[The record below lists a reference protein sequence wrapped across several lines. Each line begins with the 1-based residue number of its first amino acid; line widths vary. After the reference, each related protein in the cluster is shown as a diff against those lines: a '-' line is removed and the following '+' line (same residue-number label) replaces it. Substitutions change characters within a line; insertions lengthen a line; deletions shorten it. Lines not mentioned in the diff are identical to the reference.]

1 MALAPGTRLGPYG
14 VISSI
19 GAGGMGEVYRARD
32 TRLGRD
38 VAIKVLPRDLASDPG
53 RLRRFEVEARSTS
66 QLNHP
71 NILAL
76 YDVGTHDGAP
86 YIVTELLEGE
96 TLAARLRGAG
106 LTARNAVELGVQVTQ
121 GLAAAH
127 EKGIVH
133 RDLKPAN
140 IFLTRDGVVKIL
152 DFGLAKHVEGSSVL
166 EQLSELSTQDPGTA
180 AGVVLGTVGY
190 MSPEQVRGQ
199 PVDHR
204 TDIFAFGC
212 VLYEML
218 AGRPPFLRA
227 TSADTLAAILGAD
240 PPPLAASG
248 RPVAPALQ
256 EVVNRCLEKRAPD
269 RFSSAHDLALA
280 LHALSA
286 SGETPVS
293 SRPTRAAVTT
303 RGGAR
308 RRLAL
313 AAGALAMVA
322 CAGLLAWLVRP
333 RPRDRPSPLRAEFLQ
348 LTSQPGVEWFPSL
361 SPDGKWIVYAGTV
374 AGRRHIYL
382 QSVGGQNPLDLTG
395 DSTDDN
401 DQPAFSPDGERI
413 AFRSSRDG
421 GGLFVMGRT
430 GEAVRR
436 VTRAGFRP
444 AWSPDGTR
452 LAFTTENVDLNP
464 QNISGRSEL
473 WSVAVGGGEPSRIHE
488 GDAVLPSFSPNNRR
502 IAFTRRIG
510 NPNQADVCTIPVSG
524 GAVVPVTHDRWT
536 DWSPVWAPDGKCL
549 YFASDR
555 GGSMNLWR
563 VPVDEVSGNA
573 LGEPEPITAPA
584 ATLAHPSISVGGR
597 RIAYTSALVTQN
609 IQRQRFDPATWLP
622 TGDPAWV
629 TTGSRRWS
637 SPDPSP
643 DGEWIAFYS
652 LTQPE
657 GDIYVARPDGTG
669 LRQVTGDA
677 AIDRVPK
684 WSPDGRWIAFFS
696 TRSGP
701 IELWKIRPDGSDL
714 TQVTDGGGSYF
725 AWSPDGRRTAVVRS
739 LSGQS
744 GDRGAVV
751 FDPDLPWKQ
760 QNLDEL
766 PPMEAPPGRFL
777 INSWSPDGERLAGQ
791 IDMPGRGIAVYSMR
805 SRTYERLTEFGEWPV
820 WLRDSRRILFV
831 ADGKAYYVVDSS
843 SKKVRKVLSVTSDA
857 IGPPRL
863 ARDGTAYFS
872 RRVTEADVWM
882 VTLE

>member
-1 MALAPGTRLGPYG
+1 MALAPGTKLGPYE
-14 VISSI
+14 VVSPI

-32 TRLGRD
+32 ARLGRD
-38 VAIKVLPRDLASDPG
+38 VVIKVLPTEVASDPG
-53 RLRRFEVEARSTS
+53 RLRRFELEARSTG

-71 NILAL
+71 NVLAV

-96 TLAARLRGAG
+96 TLAARLRTAT
-106 LTARNAVELGVQVTQ
+106 LTARSAVELGVQITQ

-140 IFLTRDGVVKIL
+140 IFLTSDGMVKIL
-152 DFGLAKHVEGSSVL
+152 DFGLAKHVEGPSIR
-166 EQLSELSTQDPGTA
+166 EQISEMSTEDPSTE
-180 AGVVLGTVGY
+180 AGVMLGTVGY

-218 AGRPPFLRA
+218 SGRPPFLRG
-227 TSADTLAAILGAD
+227 TSADTVAAILGED

-248 RPVAPALQ
+248 RTSVPALQ
-256 EVVNRCLEKRAPD
+256 EIVNRCLEKRAPD
-269 RFSSAHDLALA
+269 RFSSAHDLAFA

-286 SGETPVS
+286 SGET
-293 SRPTRAAVTT
+293 RAISLSL
-303 RGGAR
+303 RGAPGRQRRAR
-308 RRLAL
+308 RRLAV
-313 AAGALAMVA
+313 AAGVLAIVA
-322 CAGLLAWLVRP
+322 CGAFLVWLVRP
-333 RPRDRPSPLRAEFLQ
+333 RAGNRPSPLRAEFLQ

-361 SPDGKWIVYAGTV
+361 SPDGKWIAYAGTG
-374 AGRRHIYL
+374 AGPRHVYL
-382 QSVGGQNPLDLTG
+382 QSVGGQNPLDLTA

-401 DQPAFSPDGERI
+401 DQPVFSPDGERI

-436 VTRAGFRP
+436 VTRAGYRP

-452 LAFTTENVDLNP
+452 LVYATENIELNP
-464 QNISGRSEL
+464 QNISGQSEL
-473 WSVAVGGGEPSRIHE
+473 WSVAVDGGEPRRIHE
-488 GDAVLPSFSPNNRR
+488 GDAVLPSVSPNDRR
-502 IAFTRRIG
+502 IAFTRRIS
-510 NPNQADVCTIPVSG
+510 NPVQADVCTIPVSG
-524 GAVVPVTHDRWT
+524 GAVVPVTNDRWT
-536 DWSPVWAPDGKCL
+536 DWSPVWSPDGRFL
-549 YFASDR
+549 YFATDR

-563 VPVDEVSGNA
+563 VPVDEASGKP

-584 ATLAHPSISVGGR
+584 STLAHPSISADGR
-597 RIAYTSALVTQN
+597 RIVYTSALVTAN

-643 DGEWIAFYS
+643 DGARVAFYS

-657 GDIYVARPDGTG
+657 GDVYVARPDGTG
-669 LRQVTGDA
+669 LRQVSGDD
-677 AIDRVPK
+677 AIDRVPR
-684 WSPDGRWIAFFS
+684 WSPDGKWLSFFS
-696 TRSGP
+696 TRKGP
-701 IELWKIRPDGSDL
+701 MEVWRIRPDGSDL
-714 TQVTDGGGSYF
+714 AQLTEGGNSYH
-725 AWSPDGRRTAVVRS
+725 AWSPDGRRIAAS
-739 LSGQS
+739 PSPSGPQA
-744 GDRGAVV
+744 DRGTVV
-751 FDPDLPWKQ
+751 FDPDLPWGRQ
-760 QNLDEL
+760 HLDTL
-766 PPMEAPPGRFL
+766 PRMEAASGRL
-777 INSWSPDGERLAGQ
+777 LVNSWSPDGERLAGQ
-791 IDMPGRGIAVYSMR
+791 IDMPSRGIAVYSMR
-805 SRTYERLTEFGEWPV
+805 SRTYERLTDFGEWPV
-820 WLRDSRRILFV
+820 WLPDSRRLLFV
-831 ADGKAYYVVDSS
+831 ADGKAFYLLDSR
-843 SKKVRKVLSVTSDA
+843 SKKVRKIYSVTADV

-882 VTLE
+882 ATLK

>member
-1 MALAPGTRLGPYG
+1 MGLSAGTKLGPYEI
-14 VISSI
+14 VAPL

-38 VAIKVLPRDLASDPG
+38 VAVKVLPGGFAADAE
-53 RLRRFEVEARSTS
+53 RLRRFEQEARAVAALSHS
-66 QLNHP
+66 NV
-71 NILAL
+71 LAI
-76 YDVGTHDGAP
+76 YDVGTHEAIP
-86 YIVTELLEGE
+86 YLVTELLEGE
-96 TLAARLRGAG
+96 SLRDRLKTGD
-106 LTARNAVELGVQVTQ
+106 LTVRKAVEFAVQIAQ

-127 EKGIVH
+127 EKGIIH
-133 RDLKPAN
+133 RDLKPGN
-140 IFLTRDGVVKIL
+140 VFITKDGQVKIL
-152 DFGLAKHVEGSSVL
+152 DYGLAKLARL
-166 EQLSELSTQDPGTA
+166 ETA
-180 AGVVLGTVGY
+180 VTPDATTLDREPRTESGAVLGTMGY
-190 MSPEQVRGQ
+190 TSPEQLRGETA
-199 PVDHR
+199 DAR
-204 TDIFAFGC
+204 SDIFSFGC

-218 AGRPPFLRA
+218 AGRSPFLKA
-227 TSADTLAAILGAD
+227 TGAETVTAIMSED
-240 PPPLAASG
+240 PPPLIASG

-256 EVVNRCLEKRAPD
+256 EIVNRCLEKRAPD

-280 LHALSA
+280 LHAFSA
-286 SGETPVS
+286 SGETPEIS
-293 SRPTRAAVTT
+293 LPARAALTT
-303 RGGAR
+303 QGGAR
-308 RRLAL
+308 RRWAL
-313 AAGALAMVA
+313 AAGAIAIVA
-322 CAGLLAWLVRP
+322 CAGLLAWLVRTRAP
-333 RPRDRPSPLRAEFLQ
+333 ARPSPPRAEFLQ

-361 SPDGKWIVYAGTV
+361 SPDGKWFVYAGTG
-374 AGRRHIYL
+374 AGPRHIYL

-401 DQPAFSPDGERI
+401 DQPVFSPDSERI

-452 LAFTTENVDLNP
+452 LAFTTENVELNP

-473 WSVAVGGGEPSRIHE
+473 WSVVVDGGEPRRIHE
-488 GDAVLPSFSPNNRR
+488 GDAVLASFSPNNRR
-502 IAFTRRIG
+502 IAFTRRIS
-510 NPNQADVCTIPVSG
+510 NPIQADVCTIPVSG
-524 GAVVPVTHDRWT
+524 GAVVPVTNDRWT
-536 DWSPVWAPDGKCL
+536 DWSPVWAPDGKFL

-563 VPVDEVSGNA
+563 VPVDELSGTA

-584 ATLAHPSISVGGR
+584 STLAHPSISADGK
-597 RIAYTSALVTQN
+597 RIAYTSALVTAN
-609 IQRQRFDPATWLP
+609 IQRQRFDSTTWLP
-622 TGDPAWV
+622 TGDPEWV

-643 DGEWIAFYS
+643 DGDWVAFYS

-657 GDIYVARPDGTG
+657 GNVYVARPDGTG

-677 AIDRVPK
+677 AIDRVPR
-684 WSPDGRWIAFFS
+684 WSPDGKWLAFFS
-696 TRSGP
+696 TRSGA

-714 TQVTDGGGSYF
+714 VQITGGGGSYF
-725 AWSPDGRRTAVVRS
+725 AWSPDGRRVATTRS

-744 GDRGAVV
+744 ADSGAVV
-751 FDPDLPWKQ
+751 FDPNLPWKERS
-760 QNLDEL
+760 LDVL
-766 PPMEAPPGRFL
+766 PPMGPAPGRFL
-777 INSWSPDGERLAGQ
+777 VNSWSQDGERLAGQ

-805 SRTYERLTEFGEWPV
+805 SRTYERLSDIGEWPV
-820 WLRDSRRILFV
+820 WLPDSRRILFV
-831 ADGKAYYVVDSS
+831 ADGKALYLLDSR
-843 SKKVRKVLSVTSDA
+843 SKKIRKIFSVTADV

-882 VTLE
+882 VTLK